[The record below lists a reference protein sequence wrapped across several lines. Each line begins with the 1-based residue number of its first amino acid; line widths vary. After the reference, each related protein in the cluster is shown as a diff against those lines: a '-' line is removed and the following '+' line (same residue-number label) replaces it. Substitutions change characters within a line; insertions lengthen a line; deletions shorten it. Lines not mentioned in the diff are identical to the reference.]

1 MSKTTREERV
11 AVKLVEL
18 LNDIRLDLHLVGM
31 YIAKFA
37 RQGEWL
43 RLEQVYI
50 SADESQQK
58 DVDRAQ
64 HYARMEELGRHN

>member
-1 MSKTTREERV
+1 LSQTTREERV

-37 RQGEWL
+37 RKGEWL
-43 RLEQVYI
+43 RLEEVYH
-50 SADESQQK
+50 SANDEQHT
-58 DVDRAQ
+58 DIDRSR
-64 HYARMEELGRHN
+64 HYAKMEELGRH